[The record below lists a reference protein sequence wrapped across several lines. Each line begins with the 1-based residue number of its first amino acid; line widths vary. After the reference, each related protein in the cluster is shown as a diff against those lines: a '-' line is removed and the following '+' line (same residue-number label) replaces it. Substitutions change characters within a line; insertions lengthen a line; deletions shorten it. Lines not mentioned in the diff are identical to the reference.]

1 MLKQVRVAIGL
12 GVILSLGSALFLWIK
27 PQGIGRVP
35 EENARN
41 VAHFEPLPRGAMRAA
56 AFSIH
61 AYERDTQAYLSQ
73 VVPGRAFQV
82 QSPRPG
88 LASIQAVSSLVPTV
102 RALGNVELRRQGK
115 PGDDQRQPNTDL
127 GLREPP
133 HQRRHRFRPRRRHLQ
148 IRRPGTTRQQ
158 NNQRHDHAVHPR
170 WRPSHRGISERR
182 PPASLRLRHVY
193 RRALGATGLNR
204 HPVLPS
210 ESTLLRDGRDESSWA
225 NGRAVRL
232 HTVR

>member
-102 RALGNVELRRQGK
+102 RALGNVELAVSCPAGAPVTFTSVGLGRFPNERTSITVAA
-115 PGDDQRQPNTDL
+115 GDGGVARTL
-127 GLREPP
+127 
-133 HQRRHRFRPRRRHLQ
+133 FRATR
-148 IRRPGTTRQQ
+148 GT
-158 NNQRHDHAVHPR
+158 V
-170 WRPSHRGISERR
+170 
-182 PPASLRLRHVY
+182 
-193 RRALGATGLNR
+193 
-204 HPVLPS
+204 
-210 ESTLLRDGRDESSWA
+210 
-225 NGRAVRL
+225 GRAIVLVASPLASGQVRFYVEIKAETDAGSRGDRL
-232 HTVR
+232 KKGNRQ